1 MANAITDIPGL
12 KVGHYTDAERGTGCT
27 VILCETG
34 AVAGVDVRGGAP
46 GTRETE
52 LLRPGNLVDIAHAI
66 LLTGG
71 SAFGLGAAQGVM
83 RYLAERQ
90 VGYGAAGTPPALRV
104 PIVPAAVIYDL
115 AYKQAVWPSPD
126 DAYAACL
133 AASDVDCPVGSVGA
147 GSGATVGKLLGPT
160 RAAKGGIGT
169 ASIHLSDGT
178 IVAALIVVNAFGDIR
193 DRAGRIIAGATSD
206 DGTVVDTVAA
216 LATMPLLRPAIN
228 QLTAASL
235 SEPPTSSQPAQL
247 NTTIGVVATNA
258 PLNNAAATAIAR
270 MAHDGLSRVIHPC
283 HTLLDGDT
291 IFALGLGRGDL
302 GPMAVSQ
309 LGALAAE
316 AATRAILSIWQAY
329 LSNSCTVNTYRA
341 RAKLVHPGS

>member
-1 MANAITDIPGL
+1 MANAITDISGL
-12 KVGHYTDAERGTGCT
+12 KVGHYTDVERGTGCT
-27 VILCETG
+27 VILCEAG

-52 LLRPGNLVDIAHAI
+52 VLRPGNLVDIDHAV

-90 VGYGAAGTPPALRV
+90 VGYSGADTPPALRV

-115 AYKQAVWPSPD
+115 AYKQAAWPSPD
-126 DAYAACL
+126 HAYAACL
-133 AASDVDCPVGSVGA
+133 SASDVDCPTGSVGA

-206 DGTVVDTVAA
+206 GGTVVDTVAA

-228 QLTAASL
+228 QPTTAASPGE
-235 SEPPTSSQPAQL
+235 SPISSQPAQL
-247 NTTIGVVATNA
+247 NTTIGVVATNV

-270 MAHDGLSRVIHPC
+270 MAHDGLSRAIHPC

-329 LSNSCTVNTYRA
+329 
-341 RAKLVHPGS
+341 